1 MNRSPFR
8 QFRIYKQTGFTLV
21 ELLVVIGIIALLI
34 SILLPSLQKARESA
48 AAVKCLSNTRQIAM
62 AYSLFLID
70 NKGKLFA
77 ADKASYIT
85 TGGGYV
91 MRMLTD
97 GRYVNVQKDP
107 KIQFCPLAVE
117 NGLPVGAYT
126 TPHPTTLIGNWRA
139 KWLRDYN
146 ATLASE
152 GSYAYNGWAVYR
164 AAPSNQYFATSG
176 DQIASHPNNPR
187 GNSLFYNVVA
197 RMKASEVPFIG
208 DGVWSEGFPLEQTLA
223 LADPKDPFRKAVGLG
238 ASTDRTDGQIN
249 RFYVS
254 RHKGGT
260 NIAFMDGHAEFVP
273 NLHTLWKYKWHNQWD
288 EDLVD
293 SSIKSK
299 W

>member
-1 MNRSPFR
+1 MNRAFANGQR
-8 QFRIYKQTGFTLV
+8 RGFTLV

-48 AAVKCLSNTRQIAM
+48 AAVKCLSNTRQIAT
-62 AYSLFLID
+62 AYSMFLID
-70 NKGKLFA
+70 NKGRLFA
-77 ADKASYIT
+77 ADKASYAT

-97 GRYVNVQKDP
+97 GRYINVQKDP

-117 NGLPVGAYT
+117 DGNPVGVYT
-126 TPHPTTLIGNWRA
+126 TPAPPNLIGNARA

-146 ATLASE
+146 ATLASQ

-164 AAPSNQYFATSG
+164 QAPSNLYFATAG
-176 DQIASHPNNPR
+176 DQIGFNANNPR
-187 GNSLFYNVVA
+187 GNSLFYNVVS
-197 RMKASEVPFIG
+197 RMNAVETPFIG
-208 DGVWSEGFPLEQTLA
+208 DGVWSEGFPLEQTFEQ
-223 LADPKDPFRKAVGLG
+223 ADPRDPFRKAIGLG
-238 ASTDRTDGQIN
+238 VSTDRTDGQIN

-254 RHKGGT
+254 RHKKGT

-273 NLHTLWKYKWHNQWD
+273 NLSTLWKYKWHNKWD
-288 EDLVD
+288 LDLID
-293 SSIKSK
+293 PAIKNK